1 MTDVDEYESS
11 DGVAKNHSK
20 QERKIKQRKK
30 TKREEL
36 FIGRRSSVY
45 EAMLLIRNEANQW
58 APRVT

>member
-45 EAMLLIRNEANQW
+45 EAMLLIRNEANQ
-58 APRVT
+58 